1 VQANLNLFYFGA
13 PLMLL
18 SVVIPVMNEQG
29 NIAPLIERIA
39 EALAHTPRANTCADS
54 RD

>member
-1 VQANLNLFYFGA
+1 
-13 PLMLL
+13 MLL